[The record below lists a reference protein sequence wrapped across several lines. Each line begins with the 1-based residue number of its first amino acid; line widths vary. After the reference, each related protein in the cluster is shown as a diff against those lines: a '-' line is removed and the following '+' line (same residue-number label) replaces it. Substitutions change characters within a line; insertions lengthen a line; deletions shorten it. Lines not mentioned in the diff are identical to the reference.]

1 MMEVRNPAGRAMLDG
16 SLAIPDDAK
25 ALVLFAHG
33 SGSSRHSPRNQFVA
47 RSLNQAG
54 LGTLLFDLLTPG
66 RGGTHMLFFD
76 PRDTTTNWT
85 PSSADAINLH
95 FLFGSYLRD
104 ATEHS

>member
-1 MMEVRNPAGRAMLDG
+1 VSGLSSIIGISFRAQ
-16 SLAIPDDAK
+16 
-25 ALVLFAHG
+25 
-33 SGSSRHSPRNQFVA
+33 SSVAANRTACFRRWSMVSP
-47 RSLNQAG
+47 
-54 LGTLLFDLLTPG
+54 LFDLLTPG

-95 FLFGSYLRD
+95 FLFGSYVRD